1 MKVQSIITKE
11 EYNELMEKGI
21 LYTDTEKIFSNNNS
35 IISDKYYKIMSAY
48 HWMSAKLAE
57 KTCCYEYIY
66 PRWVWRKYDGIKG
79 WRTLKQ
85 VKESIEVAGEYVVL
99 NLNIPEDRLLLS
111 QFDEWHYVLNGWY
124 LAVDDDDYEKH
135 EEWKEKNNLPWDVF
149 SVPKNLEKKQCTK
162 TARKKIIKS
171 WERIFKF
178 SLDEEDYIQGVC
190 WFLKKEDVKSVYSF
204 VKTQSEIDKEKEEEN
219 K

>member
-1 MKVQSIITKE
+1 
-11 EYNELMEKGI
+11 
-21 LYTDTEKIFSNNNS
+21 
-35 IISDKYYKIMSAY
+35 MSAY

-111 QFDEWHYVLNGWY
+111 QFTLGCFYSSQEFRKQTM
-124 LAVDDDDYEKH
+124 YE
-135 EEWKEKNNLPWDVF
+135 N
-149 SVPKNLEKKQCTK
+149 S
-162 TARKKIIKS
+162 
-171 WERIFKF
+171 
-178 SLDEEDYIQGVC
+178 
-190 WFLKKEDVKSVYSF
+190 
-204 VKTQSEIDKEKEEEN
+204 
-219 K
+219 